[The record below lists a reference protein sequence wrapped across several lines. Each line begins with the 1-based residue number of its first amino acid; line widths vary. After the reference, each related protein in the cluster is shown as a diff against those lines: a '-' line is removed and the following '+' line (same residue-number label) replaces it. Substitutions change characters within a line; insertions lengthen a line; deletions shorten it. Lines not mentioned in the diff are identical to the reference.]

1 MDTVDK
7 EFISI
12 KQGKYK
18 LLLHASFSCYPMLPH
33 HSFRHLSAALLTKG
47 LAAMA
52 GWRTSRDR
60 VHIPPGE
67 SRRFPA
73 GLSNIEN
80 QQKYML
86 SQQKYGLRMA
96 KLMILFR
103 HEISLYLLVEKRI
116 SNSEHLAVR
125 TFSGEAHLQWLEQ
138 IHRLSFAISNQYTA
152 RIELFSIGKLRIRG
166 FSSEGIV
173 CKFWPS
179 CINTGSKIN
188 VYLTNIN
195 WLDFVWEAL
204 ENRCSFSTGDWT
216 GPFVSTP
223 LITRIP

>member
-103 HEISLYLLVEKRI
+103 HESHSIYWLKNESQTANILPFEHFQVKPTYSD
-116 SNSEHLAVR
+116 SNK
-125 TFSGEAHLQWLEQ
+125 
-138 IHRLSFAISNQYTA
+138 
-152 RIELFSIGKLRIRG
+152 SI
-166 FSSEGIV
+166 
-173 CKFWPS
+173 
-179 CINTGSKIN
+179 
-188 VYLTNIN
+188 
-195 WLDFVWEAL
+195 A
-204 ENRCSFSTGDWT
+204 
-216 GPFVSTP
+216 
-223 LITRIP
+223 